1 MSDYRVEI
9 KVRNA
14 NILRIME
21 ERGIGSVAELCRNTG
36 VSQTAFGDIINLKL
50 APVNRRGEWH
60 PSVRKVCEYLFVM
73 PADLFSEEQMTP
85 LEKNKSTIDV
95 NFDEISVMLTD
106 QSQDPL
112 IAIENKTKNDFVN
125 DTINHLPERQ
135 RRIMSLRYGLD
146 GAEHTLSEIAEIEG
160 ISGNRVRQIEM
171 QVLRKLR
178 HPSIGL
184 KQHHAD

>member
-1 MSDYRVEI
+1 MRDYRVEI

-21 ERGIGSVAELCRNTG
+21 ERGIESVAELCRNTG
-36 VSQTAFGDIINLKL
+36 VSQTTFGQIVNLKL
-50 APVNRRGEWH
+50 APINKKGEWH
-60 PSVRKVCEYLFVM
+60 SSILKICEYLFVM

-85 LEKNKSTIDV
+85 LQKNKSTIDV

-146 GAEHTLSEIAEIEG
+146 GSEHTLREIAEIEG
-160 ISGNRVRQIEM
+160 VTVERIRQIEM
-171 QVLRKLR
+171 TVFRKLR

-184 KQHHAD
+184 RQYYAD